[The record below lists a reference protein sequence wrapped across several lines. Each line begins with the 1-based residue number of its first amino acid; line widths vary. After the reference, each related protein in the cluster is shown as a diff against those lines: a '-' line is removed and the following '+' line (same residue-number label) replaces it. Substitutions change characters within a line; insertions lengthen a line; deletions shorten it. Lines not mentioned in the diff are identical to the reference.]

1 MDIFNIFDAI
11 RTNVDSYARKQMLS
25 DEISSRNNRYENTV
39 LAEKNNLLRV
49 MATLIAFSNNA
60 PSDAVGEIIEG
71 GIFERVFYNFD
82 LDKVASL
89 NPDNIV
95 SREWD
100 NIKSIRFKKKVDA
113 IVKCAKLLKKNG
125 NDKATIES
133 IYKNYNLPKDINNE
147 NDIVKFW
154 EQFDRIFASFKK
166 SDMPYFKNDTTLLH
180 LLLHLGFPCIKPD
193 LIVMKVAAS
202 LGIVK
207 ARDNHNTYSSDEK
220 KLVVKTIQKY
230 CILQNIKPAV
240 MDLYI
245 LIYGGQKYALRYV
258 VNGYV
263 PISI

>member
-1 MDIFNIFDAI
+1 MDTFNKFDAI
-11 RTNVDSYARKQMLS
+11 VKNVDLNAKNQMFT
-25 DEISSRNNRYENTV
+25 DEVTSRNNRYANTV

-89 NPDNIV
+89 NPDDIV
-95 SREWD
+95 SREWEH
-100 NIKSIRFKKKVDA
+100 IKSIRFKKKIDA
-113 IVKCAKLLKKNG
+113 IVRCAKLLKKNG
-125 NDKATIES
+125 KDKATIES

-147 NDIVKFW
+147 NDILKFW

-180 LLLHLGFPCIKPD
+180 LLLHLGFPCVKPD
-193 LIVMKVAAS
+193 LIIMKVAAS

-207 ARDNHNTYSSDEK
+207 ARENHNTYSSEEK
-220 KLVVKTIQKY
+220 KVVVKTIQKY
-230 CILQNIKPAV
+230 CLLRNIKPAV

-258 VNGYV
+258 TNGYV